1 MKKKEKNEKEKNEKY
16 LSALKEY
23 ILKAENRVKYSIER
37 FDILI
42 ITLSSGGLVLGI
54 SLYSNFNEADKF
66 LVGLSWMFFSTALI
80 INLLSQISG
89 YFANKLDIKC
99 VNNII
104 DGIEKREISGNPKLL
119 ETIHKI
125 CNKGTD
131 ILNLLSFICL
141 VIGIIQTI
149 IFVNCNI

>member
-1 MKKKEKNEKEKNEKY
+1 MDDKKEKNEKY

-23 ILKAENRVKYSIER
+23 IIKAENRVKYSIER

-42 ITLSSGGLVLGI
+42 ITLASGGLVLGI
-54 SLYSNFNEADKF
+54 SLYSNFKEADKY
-66 LVGLSWMFFSTALI
+66 LVGLSWMFFSVALI

-89 YFANKLDIKC
+89 YFANKLDVKC

-104 DGIEKREISGNPKLL
+104 DEIEEREIIGNRKLI
-119 ETIHKI
+119 ERTHKV

>member
-1 MKKKEKNEKEKNEKY
+1 MKKKEKKEKDGKY
-16 LSALKEY
+16 LSDLKKY

-54 SLYSNFNEADKF
+54 SLYSNFKEADKF

-104 DGIEKREISGNPKLL
+104 DEIEKREVSGNPKLL

>member
-1 MKKKEKNEKEKNEKY
+1 MDNEKEKNEKY

-42 ITLSSGGLVLGI
+42 ITLSSGGLALGI
-54 SLYSNFNEADKF
+54 SLYSNFKEADKH

-80 INLLSQISG
+80 INLISQISG

-104 DGIEKREISGNPKLL
+104 DEIEEREITGNKFLI
-119 ETIHKI
+119 ERAHKI
-125 CNKGTD
+125 CNEGTD
-131 ILNLLSFICL
+131 ILNFLSFICL

-149 IFVNCNI
+149 IFVYCNI